1 LLTRLLNIYITEQ
14 EKSFGEF
21 LTREEIIRIKLNSEE
36 DLEASNE
43 RPTDNTQTSF
53 FTPLRR
59 AWDALAYERYEPGSE
74 DEHMAG
80 STLCSYTGSING
92 GPTIKLTNPLQVKIL
107 DAITEV
113 AGIPH
118 KKGQSEIPIPD
129 KLQHYHEWIFSQ
141 EYQELLA
148 KAKAKR

>member
-1 LLTRLLNIYITEQ
+1 MRSFVQ
-14 EKSFGEF
+14 ERYSQSGGHFSV
-21 LTREEIIRIKLNSEE
+21 EEILRSKLSW
-36 DLEASNE
+36 EAGGGKD
-43 RPTDNTQTSF
+43 RLQF
-53 FTPLRR
+53 FTPLLW
-59 AWDALAYERYEPGSE
+59 AWDALAYDRYEPGSE

-80 STLCSYTGSING
+80 STLYSYAGSING

-118 KKGQSEIPIPD
+118 KKGQGEIPIPD